1 MIRFVTKL
9 LTLVLA
15 FVFLFALPA
24 AAQGGGKELTKR
36 VVDVVFSELERQIM
50 SDYFGKNRVSV
61 EEEDA
66 RSDRREGDRKKGK
79 KAKKRGKDKDKKRGL
94 PPGLAKKKRLPP
106 GLARQLERNG
116 TLPPGLA
123 KRDLPPR
130 LEASLPDPWPGTE
143 RKIVDNN
150 VVLLEKGTNLI
161 LDVLRDVV
169 LR

>member
-1 MIRFVTKL
+1 MFRSL
-9 LTLVLA
+9 SRLLVLPLA
-15 FVFLFALPA
+15 FGFLSILPS
-24 AAQGGGKELTKR
+24 AAQDSGKGIKER

-50 SDYFGKNRVSV
+50 SDYFGKNRLPAD
-61 EEEDA
+61 EATA
-66 RSDRREGDRKKGK
+66 RDDRKKGK
-79 KAKKRGKDKDKKRGL
+79 KVKKRGKGKDKKRGL

-106 GLARQLERNG
+106 GLARQLDRNG

-123 KRDLPPR
+123 KRDLPR
-130 LEASLPDPWPGTE
+130 LLEASLPDPWPGTE
-143 RKIVDNN
+143 RKIIDNN

>member
-15 FVFLFALPA
+15 FVFLSALPA

-50 SDYFGKNRVSV
+50 SDYFGKNRVSA

-79 KAKKRGKDKDKKRGL
+79 KAKKRGL

-106 GLARQLERNG
+106 GLTRQLERDG
-116 TLPPGLA
+116 TLPPGLS
-123 KRDLPPR
+123 KRDLPHR